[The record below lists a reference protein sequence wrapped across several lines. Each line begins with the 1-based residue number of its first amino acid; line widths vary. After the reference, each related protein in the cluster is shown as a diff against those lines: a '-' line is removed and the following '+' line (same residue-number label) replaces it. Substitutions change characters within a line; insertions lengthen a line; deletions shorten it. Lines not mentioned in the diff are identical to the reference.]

1 MKKVLV
7 TGISGFVGQH
17 CAAELLKKGYA
28 VRGSVRS
35 LSRIEEVVSGISKEI
50 DPEDRLE
57 FCELDLMKDSG
68 WEKAMEGCAYS
79 SRFSASPFFF
89 KTNLYIIF

>member
-17 CAAELLKKGYA
+17 CATELLKKGYA

-35 LSRIEEVVSGISKEI
+35 LSKTDEGIRPTNHILDYAGECEPRFRSKVYHFTLTLSCHQYLTPA
-50 DPEDRLE
+50 DFYL
-57 FCELDLMKDSG
+57 
-68 WEKAMEGCAYS
+68 
-79 SRFSASPFFF
+79 
-89 KTNLYIIF
+89 

>member
-7 TGISGFVGQH
+7 TGITGFVGQH

-35 LSRIEEVVSGISKEI
+35 LSKTDEVVNGIKKKLTQKVIWS
-50 DPEDRLE
+50 
-57 FCELDLMKDSG
+57 F
-68 WEKAMEGCAYS
+68 A
-79 SRFSASPFFF
+79 
-89 KTNLYIIF
+89 NLT